1 MARPPLPPAGQEP
14 PSPGIDAGALTMRLR
29 LVEEKAANLNRKVEL
44 LESNGVSFQRKMKD
58 ELRLLDSDTL
68 ELKNAVEQLRQQMD
82 LVIRELKLAA
92 GKHELQT
99 LQRYLDLWNPA
110 RFVTRDELSR
120 MMAGTAHKESDQ
132 EIDSPASEEEE
143 PSPPAADADDHAAEG
158 AGKSKRL

>member
-1 MARPPLPPAGQEP
+1 
-14 PSPGIDAGALTMRLR
+14 MRLR

-58 ELRLLDSDTL
+58 ELRLLDSDVL
-68 ELKNAVEQLRQQMD
+68 ELKHAVEQLRQQMD

-120 MMAGTAHKESDQ
+120 MMAGTSNQESEQ
-132 EIDSPASEEEE
+132 KIDSSAADEEEI
-143 PSPPAADADDHAAEG
+143 SPPAVDGNAAKG